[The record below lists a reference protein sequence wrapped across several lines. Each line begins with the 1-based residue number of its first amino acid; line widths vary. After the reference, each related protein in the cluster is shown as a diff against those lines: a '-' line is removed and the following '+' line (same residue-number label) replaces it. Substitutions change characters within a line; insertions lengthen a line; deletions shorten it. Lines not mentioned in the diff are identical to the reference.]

1 MVLRK
6 TVRNLIKIGWETV
19 TSGGTEKTVLAVAS
33 AGRLVN
39 LDRSSERRPASCTP
53 GQTMWVGH

>member
-1 MVLRK
+1 
-6 TVRNLIKIGWETV
+6 VRNLIKIGWETV
-19 TSGGTEKTVLAVAS
+19 AGGTEKTVLAVAS